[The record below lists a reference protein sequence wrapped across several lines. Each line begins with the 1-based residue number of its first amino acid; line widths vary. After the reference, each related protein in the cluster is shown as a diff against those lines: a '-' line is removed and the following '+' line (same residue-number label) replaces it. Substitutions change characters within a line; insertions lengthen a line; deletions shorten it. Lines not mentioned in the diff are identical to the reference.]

1 LNGAP
6 ATIADD
12 ADVALPSVM
21 SMLPGVSASTAGANA
36 GNGPA
41 HCTV

>member
-6 ATIADD
+6 ATMADD

-21 SMLPGVSASTAGANA
+21 SRLPGVNASTAGANA
-36 GNGPA
+36 ANGPC
-41 HCTV
+41 HCKV